1 MGAPFEAMEERRYR
15 RWSAE
20 DVQQLRR
27 LFPSVGLT
35 VLAQELGRSKH
46 GVKQMARALGLKKPA
61 PGRAWAEAEVALLR
75 RLFPSLGA
83 EETAQALA
91 RTRTSVMAMA
101 YSLGLRQT
109 CRDRRLPVGTE
120 RMVAG
125 RLLRKVSMEK
135 SFRENWRPVSAIEES
150 PEIRELYRM
159 LQQIRR
165 RSEELIKSQGSP
177 SSARIC

>member
-1 MGAPFEAMEERRYR
+1 MEASIQPMEERRYR

-20 DVQQLRR
+20 EVQQLRH
-27 LFPSVGLT
+27 LFPTVGLT
-35 VLAQELGRSKH
+35 GLARELGRSKH

-61 PGRAWAEAEVALLR
+61 PGRSWTEAEVALLR

-83 EETAQALA
+83 EETAQALG

-125 RLLRKVSMEK
+125 RLLRKVSVEK
-135 SFRENWRPVSAIEES
+135 SFRENWRPVCAIEES
-150 PEIRELYRM
+150 PELRELYRL

-165 RSEELIKSQGSP
+165 RSEELIKSQVSP
-177 SSARIC
+177 SSVRTC